1 MRILG
6 HNLRKWAIKL
16 ATQHATPHEIALGLA
31 AGIFVGWLP
40 IMGIQMIVVLL
51 LTLPFRINRFAAA
64 SGVWI
69 TNPITFIP
77 MYAFTY
83 WVGAFFWRI
92 EKVLSYE
99 DFKAA
104 FAGRDTLSGFF
115 ALLTEGKEFL
125 IDIFIC
131 TWIGGAIVG
140 ILTAIP
146 TYIVTRRAVAAYRM
160 RRSARMPPPE
170 R

>member
-1 MRILG
+1 MK
-6 HNLRKWAIKL
+6 NLWHKARGWAVKL

-40 IMGIQMIVVLL
+40 IMGIQMAVVLIL
-51 LTLPFRINRFAAA
+51 VWPFRANRFAAA

-69 TNPITFIP
+69 TNPLTFIP

-92 EKVLSYE
+92 EKVLSYD

-104 FAGRDTLSGFF
+104 FEGRDTLSGFF
-115 ALLTEGKEFL
+115 ALLTEGKDFL
-125 IDIFIC
+125 LDIFIC

-140 ILTAIP
+140 IVTAIP
-146 TYIVTRRAVAAYRM
+146 AYYVTKRAVERYRARRAVHT
-160 RRSARMPPPE
+160 PPPE
-170 R
+170 V